1 VRRKKTSQRLLE
13 MIQGPEV
20 RAALPLAVRTFALVA
35 VGIVSARGFLA
46 VFRRVLVSLLG
57 SGLP

>member
-1 VRRKKTSQRLLE
+1 
-13 MIQGPEV
+13 
-20 RAALPLAVRTFALVA
+20 VRTFALVA